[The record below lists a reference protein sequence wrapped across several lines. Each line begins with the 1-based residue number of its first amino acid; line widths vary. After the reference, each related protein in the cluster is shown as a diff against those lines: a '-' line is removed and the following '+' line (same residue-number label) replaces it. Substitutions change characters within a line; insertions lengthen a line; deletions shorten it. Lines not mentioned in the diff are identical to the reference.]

1 MWVMTAETMP
11 TVTRFTVDANGCTHE
26 ILLQQIQHMPAPN
39 RGSGKGKP
47 KSTKPPA
54 ETPPA
59 SWGSSTH
66 QVLSNKRDD
75 ERISKLEAKIEQLD
89 HRQSNFEQ
97 RVEGKFD
104 HISDSLRQI
113 LAASQTRHR
122 ETTGETP
129 PSKFSKEA

>member
-1 MWVMTAETMP
+1 
-11 TVTRFTVDANGCTHE
+11 
-26 ILLQQIQHMPAPN
+26 MPAPN
-39 RGSGKGKP
+39 KGSGKGKP
-47 KSTKPPA
+47 KSTKQPA
-54 ETPPA
+54 DTSPA
-59 SWGSSTH
+59 PWGPSAH
-66 QVLSNKRDD
+66 QALSNKRDD
-75 ERISKLEAKIEQLD
+75 ERISQLEAKIEQLD

-129 PSKFSKEA
+129 PSKFSKQA